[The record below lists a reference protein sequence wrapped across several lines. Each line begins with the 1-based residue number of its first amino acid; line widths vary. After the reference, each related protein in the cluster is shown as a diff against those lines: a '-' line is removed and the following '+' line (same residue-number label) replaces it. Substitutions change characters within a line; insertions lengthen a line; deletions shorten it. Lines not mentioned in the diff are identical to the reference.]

1 MPEGIAYQN
10 KDIEFKLMS
19 ETYKEKSFD
28 AYGLKLPKIKEVL
41 PTNLPAVSA
50 NEMRIDNLFLLEDD
64 TVAIVDYESEDK
76 TSNRVKYINYIGR
89 IMQRYDSQGIRIP
102 ELRMIVIYTGD
113 VETAKD
119 TWEIPCLTLKME
131 QVFIHSLPDA
141 EIYQSVK
148 KKLENNETLSEK
160 ELMLLIILPLAKKGK
175 EVKQKVIEQVVDLAK
190 QIEDENTQAF
200 VITGILVSSDK
211 FIDRDY
217 AKSVRRYLS
226 MTKVF
231 QILEEEKQEA
241 INLAEKEGQRKSQLQ
256 IAENLIKA
264 GADILMVMKGTG
276 LTKEE
281 IEEIKKNMMV
291 AK

>member
-1 MPEGIAYQN
+1 
-10 KDIEFKLMS
+10 
-19 ETYKEKSFD
+19 
-28 AYGLKLPKIKEVL
+28 
-41 PTNLPAVSA
+41 
-50 NEMRIDNLFLLEDD
+50 
-64 TVAIVDYESEDK
+64 
-76 TSNRVKYINYIGR
+76 
-89 IMQRYDSQGIRIP
+89 
-102 ELRMIVIYTGD
+102 
-113 VETAKD
+113 
-119 TWEIPCLTLKME
+119 
-131 QVFIHSLPDA
+131 
-141 EIYQSVK
+141 
-148 KKLENNETLSEK
+148 
-160 ELMLLIILPLAKKGK
+160 MLLIILPLAKKGK

-190 QIEDENTQAF
+190 QIEDENTQVF

>member
-1 MPEGIAYQN
+1 
-10 KDIEFKLMS
+10 
-19 ETYKEKSFD
+19 
-28 AYGLKLPKIKEVL
+28 
-41 PTNLPAVSA
+41 
-50 NEMRIDNLFLLEDD
+50 
-64 TVAIVDYESEDK
+64 
-76 TSNRVKYINYIGR
+76 
-89 IMQRYDSQGIRIP
+89 
-102 ELRMIVIYTGD
+102 
-113 VETAKD
+113 
-119 TWEIPCLTLKME
+119 
-131 QVFIHSLPDA
+131 
-141 EIYQSVK
+141 
-148 KKLENNETLSEK
+148 
-160 ELMLLIILPLAKKGK
+160 MLLIILPLAKKGK

-190 QIEDENTQAF
+190 QIEDENTQVF

-264 GADILMVMKGTG
+264 GADILMIMKGTG

-291 AK
+291 TK

>member
-19 ETYKEKSFD
+19 ETYKEKSFE

-160 ELMLLIILPLAKKGK
+160 ELMQLIILPLAKKGK
-175 EVKQKVIEQVVDLAK
+175 EAKQKMIEQVVDLAK

-281 IEEIKKNMMV
+281 IEEIKKNMMIT
-291 AK
+291 K

>member
-1 MPEGIAYQN
+1 MSEGIAYQN

-19 ETYKEKSFD
+19 ETYKEKSFE

-50 NEMRIDNLFLLEDD
+50 NEMRLDNLFLLEDD

-76 TSNRVKYINYIGR
+76 DSNRVKYVNYIGR
-89 IMQRYDSQGIRIP
+89 IMQRYESQEKRIP
-102 ELRMIVIYTGD
+102 NLRMIVIYTGD

-119 TWEIPCLTLKME
+119 KWEMPCLTLKME
-131 QVFIHSLPDA
+131 QVFISSLPDA
-141 EIYQSVK
+141 EIYQSIK
-148 KKLENNETLSEK
+148 KKLDNHETLSDK
-160 ELMLLIILPLAKKGK
+160 ELMQLIILPLAKKGK
-175 EVKQKVIEQVVDLAK
+175 EEKQRMIEQVVDLAK
-190 QIEDENTQAF
+190 QIEDENMQAF

-217 AKSVRRYLS
+217 AKTVRRYLS

-241 INLAEKEGQRKSQLQ
+241 VNLARKDERVQ
-256 IAENLIKA
+256 IAENFIKA
-264 GADILMVMKGTG
+264 GADDLMIMKGTG

-281 IEEIKKNMMV
+281 LEEIRNNMPTT
-291 AK
+291 K

>member
-1 MPEGIAYQN
+1 
-10 KDIEFKLMS
+10 
-19 ETYKEKSFD
+19 
-28 AYGLKLPKIKEVL
+28 
-41 PTNLPAVSA
+41 
-50 NEMRIDNLFLLEDD
+50 
-64 TVAIVDYESEDK
+64 
-76 TSNRVKYINYIGR
+76 
-89 IMQRYDSQGIRIP
+89 
-102 ELRMIVIYTGD
+102 
-113 VETAKD
+113 
-119 TWEIPCLTLKME
+119 
-131 QVFIHSLPDA
+131 
-141 EIYQSVK
+141 
-148 KKLENNETLSEK
+148 
-160 ELMLLIILPLAKKGK
+160 MLLIILPLAKKGK
-175 EVKQKVIEQVVDLAK
+175 EAKQKMIEQVVDLAK

-241 INLAEKEGQRKSQLQ
+241 INIARKNERRETRLEMIESF
-256 IAENLIKA
+256 IKA
-264 GADILMVMKGTG
+264 GTDTLTLMQATG